1 MGFWRRLVKF
11 MLWSAIVGLTL
22 TTAAVWFAY
31 AFVTDGDTVARL
43 IRAELRLFFPRAQL
57 EFGRI
62 DFRPLRGKA
71 TLKQVSTLQHVDGQ
85 PFETASISWMEVR
98 FDPWRLLH
106 GEAEPSE
113 VVVIQPKLRIRRKKD
128 GGWNL
133 MDLPARPWPTAV
145 IENPPP
151 VEVKNGTVEMILD
164 PESDTPTPTAIL
176 REVSVR
182 VKPAAGGRLHFEG
195 TAKGD
200 LFATAVV
207 SGSID
212 PATGD
217 LDLSGGLYGLT
228 ISDTLH
234 RRLPP
239 EVAAAYDAMA
249 LESGVVDVDL
259 KSLAFRP
266 NAAPQSQLTYD
277 VEAQIRGGVCA
288 CPSLPFPINELSAR
302 LKVHD
307 GDVTIV
313 HADGANGTSRFRA
326 SGTIGRGDPLSAP
339 LKLQISATDLD
350 LDQRLREKTPPQ
362 FDELWDVFK
371 PVGRVDVLA
380 DVSRSGSGPVALAA
394 SVNLRGVS
402 ALYRHF
408 KYPLKNLTGKLVLQG
423 RRLTVDVKGPVGDK
437 PARLMGTVD
446 NPGPDAVVDLAVAA
460 EALPI
465 DAAFLD
471 ALPPD
476 VRRQVDAFRP
486 SGSVSG
492 KARIRRVPLAGPPP
506 VKPEGWLAID
516 ADLDLDPRLCQI
528 TWAGMP
534 YPIRDLS
541 GRLSLHPDLWIFE
554 NLCGR
559 NGQAVIRGSG
569 RVERIPGPDL
579 PNGDPPLRI
588 AMKIDAQNLP
598 FNTELRD
605 ALQPAWRKSWSIIN
619 PRGASNVAARITVET
634 DKPTKDDIQ
643 VDIAPLAESSIA
655 LVIPK
660 SPEPG
665 VEPGA
670 TIELAM
676 QDVLGTFKFV
686 NGRVYMSDVRFKFHG
701 ADVEFPAGEVQV
713 EDSGRF
719 ELSVKDL
726 WVRNLLFSA
735 GLRRV
740 MPSLMAQFAIRLDD
754 GHAFSA
760 RGNIDIGWN
769 GEPGTPAWCR
779 WQNTGVVLMD
789 NKLKA
794 GIPLEHVNGKL
805 KDVWGWSDGRSLE
818 VHGILDIDSVFF
830 ADLQLSQLQGPL
842 TIKDGVAELKSLRG
856 SLLGGVVYGN
866 GRLSLS
872 DAPSYAGSVQLSG
885 AQLQEYAKSVPGR
898 QSYRGLLNAEATFSG
913 QGSDVRTIQGRGEAH
928 VVDGDIG
935 ELPFVL
941 RYLRGFNN
949 FLRTPKTSGR
959 TMFDSA
965 DLVFR
970 IDSGNTHFQEI
981 KLTGDAVSLRG
992 TGTRDPSDKI
1002 DLTFDVA
1009 YGRNNFDVP
1018 ILREATGLLGKVK
1031 VSGTLSSPQ
1040 YNLVPLP
1047 VFGSFR
1053 RQ

>member
-1 MGFWRRLVKF
+1 MGIWRRLAKF
-11 MLWSAIVGLTL
+11 VVWSTIVGLTL
-22 TTAAVWFAY
+22 SAAAVWFAY
-31 AFVTDGDTVARL
+31 AFVTDSDTVARL
-43 IRAELRLFFPRAQL
+43 IQAQLKLFFPRAQL
-57 EFGRI
+57 GFNKIE
-62 DFRPLRGKA
+62 FRPLRGKA
-71 TLKQVSTLQHVDGQ
+71 TFKQVSATQNVDGQ
-85 PFETASISWMEVR
+85 LFETASISWMEVR

-106 GEAEPSE
+106 GETEPSE
-113 VVVIQPKLRIRRKKD
+113 VKVVQPKLRIRRKKD

-164 PESDTPTPTAIL
+164 PDSDTPTSTAIL
-176 REVSVR
+176 REVSVT
-182 VKPAAGGRLHFEG
+182 VKPAAGGRLQFEG
-195 TAKGD
+195 SAKGD
-200 LFATAVV
+200 LFEKASLKGT
-207 SGSID
+207 ID

-217 LDLSGGLYGLT
+217 LDLSGGIYNLT

-234 RRLPP
+234 RRLPT
-239 EVAAAYDAMA
+239 EIAAAYDAMA
-249 LESGVVDVDL
+249 LKSGDVDVDL

-266 NAAPQSQLTYD
+266 NAPPQSRLNYD

-302 LKVHD
+302 LKIHD
-307 GDVTIV
+307 GDVTIL
-313 HADGANGTSRFRA
+313 HADGANGTTRFRA

-339 LKLQISATDLD
+339 LNVRISATDLD
-350 LDQRLREKTPPQ
+350 LDHRLREKTPPE

-371 PVGRVDVLA
+371 PVGRVDVQA
-380 DVSRSGSGPVALAA
+380 DVQRVPGSPVALAA

-408 KYPLKNLTGKLVLQG
+408 KYPLKNLTGKLALQG
-423 RRLTVDVKGPVGDK
+423 RRLTVDIHGPIGDK
-437 PARLMGTVD
+437 PARMVGTVD
-446 NPGPDAVVDLAVAA
+446 DPGPDAVVDLAVAA

-465 DAAFLD
+465 DVTFLE

-476 VRRQVDAFRP
+476 VRRWVDSFKP
-486 SGSVSG
+486 SGSVAG
-492 KARIRRVPLAGPPP
+492 KARIRRSPLVGPPP
-506 VKPEGWLAID
+506 LKPEGRLAID
-516 ADLDLDPRLCQI
+516 ADLDLDSHCQI

-534 YPIRDLS
+534 YPIRNLS

-554 NLCGR
+554 NLYGR

-598 FNTELRD
+598 FNAELRD
-605 ALQPAWRKSWSIIN
+605 SLQDAWRKSWSIIN

-643 VDIAPLAESSIA
+643 VDINPLAESSIA

-665 VEPGA
+665 VAPGA

-701 ADVEFPAGEVQV
+701 ADVQFPVGEVQV

-719 ELSVKDL
+719 DLSVNDIE
-726 WVRNLLFSA
+726 VRNLLFGA
-735 GLRRV
+735 NLRRV
-740 MPSLMAQFAIRLDD
+740 MPSLMAQFTMRLDD
-754 GHAFSA
+754 GNAVSA
-760 RGNIDIGWN
+760 RGNIAIGWN
-769 GEPGTPAWCR
+769 GEPNTPAWCR
-779 WQNTGVVLMD
+779 WQNTRLLLMN

-794 GIPLEHVNGKL
+794 GIPLEDVNGKL

-830 ADLQLSQLQGPL
+830 AGLQLSRLQGPL
-842 TIKDGVAELKSLRG
+842 TIKDGVAELKSLKG
-856 SLLGGVVYGN
+856 TLLGGTVYGN
-866 GRLSLS
+866 GQISLS
-872 DAPSYAGSVQLSG
+872 DSPSYAGSVHLSG
-885 AQLQEYAKSVPGR
+885 VQLQEYAKSVPGR
-898 QSYRGLLNAEATFSG
+898 QSYRGLVNGQATFRG
-913 QGSDVRTIQGRGEAH
+913 QGSDIRTIQGRGEAH

-941 RYLRGFNN
+941 STLKGFNT
-949 FLRTPKTSGR
+949 LIRTPKTSGR

-970 IDSGNTHFQEI
+970 IDSGVTHFQEI
-981 KLTGDAVSLRG
+981 KLTGDAVSLNG
-992 TGTRDPSDKI
+992 SGTREPSDNI
-1002 DLTFDVA
+1002 DLAFDVA
-1009 YGRNNFDVP
+1009 YGRNTFDVP
-1018 ILREATGLLGKVK
+1018 ILREATSLLGKVK
-1031 VSGTLSSPQ
+1031 VTGTLSAPQ
-1040 YNLVPLP
+1040 YKLVYLP
-1047 VFGSFR
+1047 VIGSLR